1 MWTDE
6 NFEDVKVGDKI
17 YHFVGRFPT
26 RKELLTVTSV
36 SKAQFKTGDYYTW
49 RKSDGKMIGNDY
61 SHARHATEKDIKEI
75 EEANKR
81 SKMKSTIIQFCDKP
95 ANLDQLSTE
104 DMCTI
109 HSIIEKYKAQ

>member
-1 MWTDE
+1 MWVNE
-6 NFEDVKVGDKI
+6 NFEDIKVGDKI
-17 YHFVGRFPT
+17 YFYVGNYPP

-36 SKAQFKTGDYYTW
+36 SKAQFKTDYYTW
-49 RKSDGKMIGNDY
+49 RKSDGKMMGNDY

-81 SKMKSTIIQFCDKP
+81 SKMKSAITQFCDKP
-95 ANLDQLSTE
+95 ANLEKLSTE

-109 HSIIEKYKAQ
+109 YSIIEKCKAQ